1 MQKHLPSGLGA
12 ADGSTIICFLE
23 PGFVDDVDAERFVLL
38 YELVD
43 EVGLCQ
49 TDHDVAMGRNAN
61 VGNKGPS
68 GLVAAHRAHND
79 ERGAIEDLLAAYA
92 LLHVASLSID
102 RSGRFRNA

>member
-1 MQKHLPSGLGA
+1 MLMLNTSFFFTNWLMKW
-12 ADGSTIICFLE
+12 
-23 PGFVDDVDAERFVLL
+23 GF
-38 YELVD
+38 
-43 EVGLCQ
+43 CQ

-79 ERGAIEDLLAAYA
+79 ERGGIEDLLAAYV

-102 RSGRFRNA
+102 RFGRFRNA